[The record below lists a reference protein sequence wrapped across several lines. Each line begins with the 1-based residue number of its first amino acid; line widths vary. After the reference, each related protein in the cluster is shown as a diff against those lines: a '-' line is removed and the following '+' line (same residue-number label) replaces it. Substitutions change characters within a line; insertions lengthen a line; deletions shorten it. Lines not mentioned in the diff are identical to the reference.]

1 MFEKRYLE
9 QVKILLNIIP
19 LLNRYE
25 EFAIKGGTAINF
37 FLLNAPRLSV
47 DIDLCYLPIKS
58 RETTFNGINE
68 IMMRLKDDI
77 ERRFV
82 QYSLNA
88 NKSANANV
96 YKLIVSSNQA
106 AIKIEPNELLR
117 GCVKQP
123 LLIRINEE
131 VAGLFN
137 LYPEAQILSTAD
149 LFGGKICAALDRQ
162 HPRDLFDIHM
172 MFKHNLYSD
181 EVRQVF
187 LVYLIQSNRPIAE
200 LLAPNNIDVS
210 QIYEGE
216 FSGMVKETISLEKL
230 MEIKQELITTIK
242 NELTIEE
249 KEFLLSVKEGE
260 PRWEKLG
267 IGDYSHLPGVQW
279 KILNINKMG
288 KGKRKDAYNKLER
301 ILCS

>member
-1 MFEKRYLE
+1 MFEKRYME
-9 QVKILLNIIP
+9 QVRILLSIIP
-19 LLNRYE
+19 LLNQYK

-47 DIDLCYLPIKS
+47 DIDLCYLPIKT
-58 RETTFNGINE
+58 RETTLNEINE
-68 IMMRLKDDI
+68 IMMRLKRDI
-77 ERRFV
+77 EKRFA

-117 GCVKQP
+117 GSVKQP
-123 LLIRINEE
+123 LLMSINED
-131 VAGLFN
+131 VARLFN
-137 LYPEAQILSTAD
+137 LYPETQILSAAD
-149 LFGGKICAALDRQ
+149 LYGGKICAALDRQ

-172 MFKHNLYSD
+172 MFKHNLFSE
-181 EVRQVF
+181 EVRRVF

-200 LLAPNNIDVS
+200 LLAPNNIDIS

-216 FSGMVKETISLEKL
+216 FKGMINETISLEKL
-230 MEIKQELITTIK
+230 MEIKQKLITTIK
-242 NELTIEE
+242 NELTNEE
-249 KEFLLSVKEGE
+249 KEFLLSVKAGE
-260 PRWEKLG
+260 PAWEKLG
-267 IGDYSHLPGVQW
+267 IGDFSHLPGVQW
-279 KILNINKMG
+279 KILNINRMG

-301 ILCS
+301 ILCF

>member
-9 QVKILLNIIP
+9 QVKILLSIIP
-19 LLNRYE
+19 LLNRYKE
-25 EFAIKGGTAINF
+25 LAIKGGTAINF
-37 FLLNAPRLSV
+37 FLFNAPRLSV
-47 DIDLCYLPIKS
+47 DIDICYLPIKT
-58 RETTFNGINE
+58 RETTFNEINE
-68 IMMRLKDDI
+68 MMMQLKSDI
-77 ERRFV
+77 ERRFA
-82 QYSLNA
+82 QYSVNA

-117 GCVKQP
+117 GSVQQP
-123 LLIRINEE
+123 LLMSINEN
-131 VAGLFN
+131 VARLFN

-172 MFKHNLYSD
+172 MFIHNLFSD
-181 EVRQVF
+181 EVRRVF

-200 LLAPNNIDVS
+200 LLAPNNIDIS

-216 FSGMVKETISLEKL
+216 FKGMVKESISLEKL
-230 MEIKQELITTIK
+230 MEIKKELITTIK
-242 NELTIEE
+242 SELTNEE
-249 KEFLLSVKEGE
+249 KEFLLSVKAGE
-260 PRWEKLG
+260 PAWDKLG
-267 IGDYSHLPGVQW
+267 IGNFSHLPGVQW
-279 KILNINKMG
+279 KILNINRMG

-301 ILCS
+301 ILCF